1 MRRPAAAATALIVCL
16 LGATPVSL
24 ARLASTSDASGSFAT
39 GTIDAPTGLAAS
51 TSGTTVTLTWTP
63 TSTTAVTGYDVLR
76 STTSGSGF
84 AVVSTVTPR
93 LAATTTNSPGS
104 GSFFYVLQSIYQNWR
119 SASSNEATATVGT
132 SSTGLKDCSST
143 AADTGGDGDGYQAA
157 PGSACV
163 VDGVVATDASSGTSA
178 VLDCANAGKDRHR
191 FWGYAFGLPGGV
203 SSINGITVQ
212 LDAGL
217 NNNGGTAIVCTQLSW
232 DGGTSW
238 TGTQQVALGGAA
250 LATYTLGGT
259 TDTWGRTWTLSAL
272 SAANFRVRVID

>member
-63 TSTTAVTGYDVLR
+63 TSTTVATGYDVLR

-119 SASSNEATATVGT
+119 SASSNEATATATRRRRAVPA
-132 SSTGLKDCSST
+132 SSTVSSPPTRAPGRAPCSTAPTPARIATASGAMPSACPAACPRSTGSRSSST
-143 AADTGGDGDGYQAA
+143 
-157 PGSACV
+157 PG
-163 VDGVVATDASSGTSA
+163 
-178 VLDCANAGKDRHR
+178 
-191 FWGYAFGLPGGV
+191 
-203 SSINGITVQ
+203 
-212 LDAGL
+212 
-217 NNNGGTAIVCTQLSW
+217 
-232 DGGTSW
+232 
-238 TGTQQVALGGAA
+238 
-250 LATYTLGGT
+250 
-259 TDTWGRTWTLSAL
+259 
-272 SAANFRVRVID
+272 